1 MLARGASALR
11 GVGEVRVSAELG
23 MPEGEME
30 TAVCRLP
37 AVLGVEGVGAASQR
51 LLTRPARVLFSPQVL
66 HSQSRHGEVRMA
78 CIHYLREN
86 RERFEEVI
94 DDFNHV
100 AVP

>member
-1 MLARGASALR
+1 MSALR
-11 GVGEVRVSAELG
+11 LVEEVRVNAELE
-23 MPEGEME
+23 MTEREME
-30 TAVCRLP
+30 TDVLVVRLCW
-37 AVLGVEGVGAASQR
+37 VWKVWAAPSQR
-51 LLTRPARVLFSPQVL
+51 LLTGLARVLLSPQVL

-100 AVP
+100 TVP